1 MLMISALPFLLLF
14 IFSGAAGSVHIPMH
28 LSTCQHHPATSSTSF
43 SQKLPSRNES
53 FPTRSNTMTS
63 SNGHHIQHRY
73 HNQHHQQDQQQP
85 RWNSKSI
92 SNNINNRPAILSS
105 NLNSFKNNSA
115 LGPFNNDD
123 ISNNADNQL
132 LS

>member
-1 MLMISALPFLLLF
+1 MLMISALPFLPFHFFLL
-14 IFSGAAGSVHIPMH
+14 SDAVGSVHIPMH

-43 SQKLPSRNES
+43 SQKLPPRNES

-63 SNGHHIQHRY
+63 SNGHHRL
-73 HNQHHQQDQQQP
+73 HNPHHHHQHQDQQQS
-85 RWNSKSI
+85 RWNSK
-92 SNNINNRPAILSS
+92 NINNSPALVSS

-115 LGPFNNDD
+115 LGTFNNDD
-123 ISNNADNQL
+123 ISNKADNQL